1 VLETANDVFFFSISI
16 QVPIFLIT
24 ANNKRRFFLQN
35 QTTKNWAD
43 VILESCCPWWSIFPT
58 KFWGREFRKTTRSC
72 LRGLVWPLISI
83 LSPNIVEKVLCE
95 SISALIDVYIY
106 IYIYIVN
113 LSDKQVRTTVG
124 RLFKNWMLLLD
135 NPCFFHQSP
144 IYRVRDSLTKSFHWK

>member
-1 VLETANDVFFFSISI
+1 MKIIKQKKTTWMEKTNCTWNRKWCIFFSISI

-72 LRGLVWPLISI
+72 LSGLVWPLISI
-83 LSPNIVEKVLCE
+83 LSPNIVEKVLYE
-95 SISALIDVYIY
+95 LISALIDVYIY
-106 IYIYIVN
+106 IYIYMYI
-113 LSDKQVRTTVG
+113 
-124 RLFKNWMLLLD
+124 
-135 NPCFFHQSP
+135 
-144 IYRVRDSLTKSFHWK
+144 